1 MKAILVIDMPSDCIG
16 CNQYRMGACQTTNR
30 ILEYQEIRLL
40 ERPSWCP
47 LRELPEKYS
56 QDHLS
61 SFGGDYYTG
70 YNHCLEDILGEEN
83 ESTNNR

>member
-1 MKAILVIDMPSDCIG
+1 MKAILVIDMPETCE
-16 CNQYRMGACQTTNR
+16 ACPLT
-30 ILEYQEIRLL
+30 EWAGSYCRLVGMFCAED